1 MITRMKM
8 FYNENKMRIYL
19 GNYILISIMLA
30 IGAIL
35 IDTKYVPIL
44 DFIPDLFLTRVELAK
59 VILGTLSGSLLTITT
74 FTFST
79 IMVVLTMY
87 SSNFSPRVVNNFL
100 TDKITMKV
108 LGIFVGGFVYC
119 ILALFFMRERYS
131 DYLVIS
137 ATIAVIYSV
146 LCIMYFVIFVYN
158 VSSSISDIVL
168 ASCILFIDALNFSLV
183 SATRC
188 STLSFSIILSLHHIG
203 FKLQT
208 IFS

>member
-1 MITRMKM
+1 
-8 FYNENKMRIYL
+8 
-19 GNYILISIMLA
+19 MLA

-100 TDKITMKV
+100 YYT
-108 LGIFVGGFVYC
+108 
-119 ILALFFMRERYS
+119 
-131 DYLVIS
+131 
-137 ATIAVIYSV
+137 
-146 LCIMYFVIFVYN
+146 
-158 VSSSISDIVL
+158 SIN
-168 ASCILFIDALNFSLV
+168 NFSHKFDIEMIKK
-183 SATRC
+183 AQK
-188 STLSFSIILSLHHIG
+188 FIY
-203 FKLQT
+203 
-208 IFS
+208 